1 MRQGET
7 ATEPDSAA
15 APAERQQR
23 QSMAEQYF
31 ARLEA
36 MRDVVEK
43 YSPDGG
49 DLHPDVVAQITR
61 DLGLKLDA
69 AKLADAL
76 TEMDSNG
83 DGAISPMDFEAWIK
97 RQIMRT
103 KHVPMRPTKTDA
115 EPEADAEADADVE
128 ESEFSQLR
136 QPNEDNAT
144 HSAAAAVGYG
154 TNAAAWAAFR
164 RLDADGSGTLDR
176 EEFAAIAQ
184 ELRLGLSKKE
194 MNDAWRHHLDPLE
207 TGEAS
212 YDDFALFFNRIKAR
226 ERVRLL
232 RKVSTYFERAD
243 VDGDGLLTKE
253 EFALVL
259 GKSKIRLDPPF
270 DTDADWD
277 KLNKTR
283 TGDFPEFEYE
293 VSYRD
298 FSSWFKERLQME
310 DADIPG
316 QPKRIVILRCHFI
329 LKTTPFCQDRLG
341 TDIGKALKKRCVF
354 SVLPEFLVAKIEE
367 AAFFNATEGD
377 KKKGLLSEKRAHVIG
392 SQRSGKELW
401 ASLRPR
407 LVALVQLQRQWGR
420 VHDIYHVD
428 SHIEGGDLSKW
439 IRDPGAKR
447 HFLRCHLYIKMHHHF
462 TKTGSGQT

>member
-1 MRQGET
+1 MKDRTVRSNPRT
-7 ATEPDSAA
+7 AARLAMMTQLSNPRTAIEPDRAA

-23 QSMAEQYF
+23 PSMAVQYF

-36 MRDVVEK
+36 MRNVVEK

-69 AKLADAL
+69 AQLADAL

-83 DGAISPMDFEAWIK
+83 DGAISPMEFEAWIK

-103 KHVPMRPTKTDA
+103 KHVPMQPTKSDA
-115 EPEADAEADADVE
+115 QPEADADAVADADVE
-128 ESEFSQLR
+128 ESEFSQLQR
-136 QPNEDNAT
+136 LNEDNAT
-144 HSAAAAVGYG
+144 HSAAAAAGYG

-164 RLDADGSGTLDR
+164 RLDVDGSGTLDR

-207 TGEAS
+207 TGEAT

-277 KLNKTR
+277 RLNKTR

-310 DADIPG
+310 DADIP
-316 QPKRIVILRCHFI
+316 
-329 LKTTPFCQDRLG
+329 
-341 TDIGKALKKRCVF
+341 
-354 SVLPEFLVAKIEE
+354 VLPEFLVAKIEE

-377 KKKGLLSEKRAHVIG
+377 KKKKKKKGLLSEQHAHVIG

-401 ASLRPR
+401 GSLR
-407 LVALVQLQRQWGR
+407 
-420 VHDIYHVD
+420 
-428 SHIEGGDLSKW
+428 
-439 IRDPGAKR
+439 
-447 HFLRCHLYIKMHHHF
+447 
-462 TKTGSGQT
+462 